1 MFLSIY
7 QSRLG
12 SPQGYVSVELS
23 VSDSRLFILILS
35 DPLFYGGYVF
45 AMSSET
51 RYESLFLIFLLLYFK
66 GIFRLYLHRVDEYF
80 VLEEVLRAQCVDDG
94 ILQFEVNLH

>member
-1 MFLSIY
+1 MLVSIY

-51 RYESLFLIFLLLYFK
+51 RYESLILIFLLFK
-66 GIFRLYLHRVDEYF
+66 GIFRLYLHRVDKYF